1 MMAANLYALGGKTVI
16 VTGGGTGIGLA
27 IARGFL
33 DNGARVAIAGRRKDV
48 VTSALGD
55 YPEQD
60 VLAAAVDIADRAA
73 TRQFVRDVIER
84 FGSLD
89 VVVSNAGGFE
99 GGDITELGWDAW
111 TALRATNID
120 AFVNLAQ
127 LTLPELVRSR
137 GSLIAISSV
146 AGQRGDWGQPAYN
159 ATKHAV
165 NGFIRSLALDY
176 GSRGVR
182 INAVAPAFTLTDANL
197 GVGRDEASLEPF
209 VSRISLGRPGLPADI
224 APAVLFLASAD
235 AGFITGTILPVDGGL
250 LASSG
255 HPRIT

>member
-27 IARGFL
+27 IAQGFL
-33 DNGARVAIAGRRKDV
+33 DNGARVAIVGRRKDV
-48 VTSALGD
+48 VASALEN

-60 VLAAAVDIADRAA
+60 VLAVAADIADRAA
-73 TRQFVRDVIER
+73 TRQFVQDVVDR

-89 VVVSNAGGFE
+89 VVVSNAGGWE
-99 GGDITELGWDAW
+99 GGEITELDWDAW
-111 TALRATNID
+111 TALRSTNID
-120 AFVNLAQ
+120 GFLNLAQ
-127 LTLPELVRSR
+127 LTLPHLVRAR

-146 AGQRGDWGQPAYN
+146 AGQSGDWGQAAYN

-176 GSRGVR
+176 GRFGVR
-182 INAVAPAFTLTDANL
+182 VNAVAPAFTLTDSNL
-197 GVGRDEASLEPF
+197 QVGRDEASLQPF
-209 VSRISLGRPGLPADI
+209 VNRIALARPGLPADI

-250 LASSG
+250 LASTG
-255 HPRIT
+255 HPHIP